1 MKEIYFT
8 GGKTPPETFPYKE
21 LAIASEKA
29 LNTLKGVFAYY
40 PTQHEYS
47 DYSLKGYRKLRE
59 VASKRYYD
67 REGTELPIDN
77 IVITNGSMQAIE
89 LVGRAFINPGNVI
102 IVEELTYYGS
112 LKFFRYLDAR
122 IVGIELDDEGMII
135 DKLEDTLRE
144 MDRVG
149 VKAKFIYVI
158 PNNQNPTGVRMPE
171 SRRKRL
177 LDLSKEYDIP
187 IIEDDCYGDLDFIT
201 DNLPKS
207 ILTIDPEKSVIYIGS
222 FSKILAPGVRLGYFY
237 SPDKYLEKILIHR
250 WDIGTSI
257 LSSAIVAE
265 YLSENL
271 WKQVKVQIEVI
282 KRKRDAVL
290 KALEENLSNIATWNK
305 PSGGLFIWVKL
316 PEDINMDILIK
327 KAGEKGIYFDPG
339 RAFHYR
345 DKDIKALRLSYAHV
359 PLEDIPY
366 GIGMLSKAIKETLQD
381 NKKPLDY

>member
-21 LAIASEKA
+21 LAKASENA
-29 LNTLKGVFAYY
+29 LNMLKGAFAYY

-67 REGTELPIDN
+67 REGVELPIDN

-89 LVGRAFINPGNVI
+89 LIGRTFVNPGDVI

-112 LKFFRYLDAR
+112 LKFFRYLNAR
-122 IVGIELDDEGMII
+122 IVGIPLDSEGMVI
-135 DKLEDTLRE
+135 DQLEDTLRE

-171 SRRKRL
+171 SRRRKL
-177 LDLSKEYDIP
+177 LDLSKEYNIP
-187 IIEDDCYGDLDFIT
+187 IVEDDCYGDLDFIT
-201 DNLPKS
+201 GNLPKS
-207 ILTIDPEKSVIYIGS
+207 ILTLDPDKSVIYIGS

-237 SPDKYLEKILIHR
+237 AHDNYIEDILIHR

-257 LSSAIVAE
+257 LASAIVAE
-265 YLSENL
+265 YLSKNL
-271 WKQVKVQIEVI
+271 WKQIRNQIEVI
-282 KRKRDAVL
+282 KKKRDAVL

-316 PEDINMDILIK
+316 PENIDMDMLIK
-327 KAGEKGIYFDPG
+327 KSNEKGIYFDPG

-345 DKDIKALRLSYAHV
+345 DKDIKALRISYAHV

-366 GIGMLSKAIKETLQD
+366 GIEMLSKAIKETLQGI
-381 NKKPLDY
+381 